1 MASNSTKIKKSLNIE
16 PLSSPTLTEQGDVG
30 YNSTIDKVQ
39 VRGSSATRV
48 LVEENSAATLTNKTI
63 DADQNTITNIENADI
78 KAGAAIDAAKIAD
91 GSVSNAEFQR
101 LDGVTSPIQTQLD
114 GKLGT
119 GLNENHI
126 FVGNASNLAVQLDTD
141 ALGDI
146 EVTTSGLLIKT
157 GVISDGDINVSA
169 DIARTKLAAGTAD
182 HVVIN
187 NGSGVL
193 SSEAQL
199 AVSRGG
205 TGTSDRTLQDSVASI
220 SVDWENRQLQSGTT
234 VKLDWSGTDIDVNSR
249 KIVNVATPTA
259 ANDAANKLY
268 VDNLA
273 AGAKWKNAVR
283 VATTVN
289 ISSLSGLLTVD
300 GITLVADD
308 RVLVKNQTAQEN
320 NGIYIAASGA
330 WSRASDMDSWVEVPA
345 AAMLVQE
352 GSVNGDTAWICT
364 SDDGGTLG
372 TTPITFVSFPAGA
385 AYTADGQGIELV
397 GLQFQL
403 ELDGSTL
410 SKSGAGLKV
419 ADGGISNT
427 QVSNSAAIAYS
438 KLSLTD
444 SIVNADINSAAGIA
458 YSKLSLSNSIVNGD
472 IATGAAIARTK
483 LAAGTANHIVV
494 NDGSGVLSSTAT
506 LDIARGGTGQTSQ
519 TAAFDALAP
528 STTKGDLI
536 AHDGTDN
543 VRLGV
548 GANGQV
554 LVADSATATG
564 LSWAAVP
571 SAATGDINL
580 TTFAGANNIVTP
592 ANVTGL
598 AFANGTVRAF
608 KALVSVHLDATS
620 DSFEVFEL
628 MGIQRGADWSMSA
641 TATGNVS
648 GVDFTITSA
657 GQVQYT
663 SPNAAGFVSLTIKFR
678 AQVTT
683 V

>member
-48 LVEENSAATLTNKTI
+48 LVEENSSATLTNKTI

-119 GLNENHI
+119 TLNNGQI
-126 FVGNASNLAVQLDTD
+126 FVGNVSNVATAVTPSGDVTVSNT
-141 ALGDI
+141 GDI
-146 EVTTSGLLIKT
+146 QIVAGA
-157 GVISDGDINVSA
+157 ISDTEVNASA
-169 DIARTKLAAGTAD
+169 NIARTKLASGTAD

-205 TGTSDRTLQDSVASI
+205 TGTSDRTLQDNVASV
-220 SVDWENRQLQSGTT
+220 SVDWQSRQLRTGST

-249 KIVNVATPTA
+249 KIINVATPTA

-283 VATTVN
+283 VATTAN

-300 GITLVADD
+300 GITLVAND

-320 NGIYIAASGA
+320 NGIYVAASGA

-397 GLQFQL
+397 ALQFQL

-427 QVSNSAAIAYS
+427 QVSNTAAIAYS

-472 IATGAAIARTK
+472 IATSAAIARTK

-536 AHDGTDN
+536 AHNGTDN

-548 GANGQV
+548 GTDGQV
-554 LVADSATATG
+554 LVANSAAATG

-580 TTFAGANNIVTP
+580 TSFAGANNVATP

-620 DSFEVFEL
+620 DAFEVFEL
-628 MGIQRGADWSMSA
+628 MGVQRGADWSMSA
-641 TATGNVS
+641 TATGDVS

>member
-48 LVEENSAATLTNKTI
+48 LVEENSSATLTNKTI

-119 GLNENHI
+119 TLNNGQI
-126 FVGNASNLAVQLDTD
+126 FVGNVSNVATAVTPSGDVTVSNT
-141 ALGDI
+141 GDI
-146 EVTTSGLLIKT
+146 QIVAGA
-157 GVISDGDINVSA
+157 ISDTEVNASA
-169 DIARTKLAAGTAD
+169 NIARTKLAAGTAD

-205 TGTSDRTLQDSVASI
+205 TGTSDRTLQDNVASV
-220 SVDWENRQLQSGTT
+220 SVDWQSRQLRTGST

-249 KIVNVATPTA
+249 KIINVATPTA

-283 VATTVN
+283 VATTAN

-300 GITLVADD
+300 GITLVAND

-320 NGIYIAASGA
+320 NGIYVAASGA

-397 GLQFQL
+397 ALQFQL

-427 QVSNSAAIAYS
+427 QVSNTAAIAYS

-472 IATGAAIARTK
+472 IATSAAIARTK

-536 AHDGTDN
+536 AHNGTDN

-548 GANGQV
+548 GTDGQV
-554 LVADSATATG
+554 LVANSAAATG

-580 TTFAGANNIVTP
+580 TSFAGANNVATP

-620 DSFEVFEL
+620 DAFEVFEL
-628 MGIQRGADWSMSA
+628 MGVQRGADWSMSA
-641 TATGNVS
+641 TATGDVS